1 MSRKDL
7 QPHLSRFVNEQIQQG
22 HKALNGPP
30 RSNSVSLE
38 EVEDVPAAIEVPTEE
53 ELAEEEPASSRCT
66 TQGVPASTGAGTEGG
81 SRVTTEGV
89 EDR

>member
-7 QPHLSRFVNEQIQQG
+7 QPQLGRFVNEQIQQG

-38 EVEDVPAAIEVPTEE
+38 EVEDVPAAIEEPTEE
-53 ELAEEEPASSRCT
+53 ELAEEEPASSR
-66 TQGVPASTGAGTEGG
+66 GVPASTGAGTEGG

-89 EDR
+89 EHR

>member
-7 QPHLSRFVNEQIQQG
+7 QPHLGRFVNEQIQQG

-53 ELAEEEPASSRCT
+53 EPASSRYT